1 MADIKDTKISEAVL
15 FVGVDSASVLPAN
28 MAQIGYGG
36 VASQDLDNYRLPI
49 SVPGNTSPQTI
60 SLGALQVLGQT
71 CVCVGED
78 ILNPVWDDELNQFF
92 SDTLKNVIVY
102 SMTSGGNIMNWAPA
116 WMTWPPSTNAR
127 GIPKMLLCYTIN
139 GVMVTINTVTRAVT
153 KRNILPSMGVG
164 PDVEVGS
171 GLLSAPSLEFE
182 GMTNHFDVG
191 DTIRKDNGDGTASFY
206 RLNGVTTDSEGNK
219 TAKWESLSVFKPN
232 EVTTLAG
239 LPIDKYGIK
248 VTVTQAT
255 SMSFAITPDE
265 GMEYILDILNNTSA
279 DIEQP
284 LPNGDNW
291 QVPKDSITLV
301 AGKVTEISV
310 RYVFGKYVVKV

>member
-1 MADIKDTKISEAVL
+1 MADIKIKDADLRFGIFDAV
-15 FVGVDSASVLPAN
+15 FVPAYY
-28 MAQIGYGG
+28 AQTHYGDEST
-36 VASQDLDNYRLPI
+36 ANDMENWRIPI
-49 SVPGNTSPQTI
+49 STPSTSSPGTI
-60 SLGALQVLGQT
+60 SLAALQILGQV
-71 CVCVGED
+71 CICVGED
-78 ILNPVWDDELNQFF
+78 IFNPVLNQNDPMFF
-92 SDTLKNVIVY
+92 SRVKNVIVY
-102 SMTSGGNIMNWAPA
+102 SKDDYGNVTTWVPA
-116 WMTWPPSTNAR
+116 WFTLPEYTKTRPIAIS
-127 GIPKMLLCYTIN
+127 LLCYTVN
-139 GVMVTINTVTRAVT
+139 GVMVTINVNTMAVT

-248 VTVTQAT
+248 ATVTQAT
-255 SMSFAITPDE
+255 SMSFALAPMD
-265 GMEYILDILNNTSA
+265 GMEYIIDILNNTNA
-279 DIEQP
+279 NIDQP
-284 LPNGDNW
+284 LPNGDDW
-291 QVPKDSITLV
+291 QVPKESITLV

>member
-1 MADIKDTKISEAVL
+1 MADIKIKDADLRFGINDAV
-15 FVGVDSASVLPAN
+15 FIPAYYAQTHYGDESTVDDMEN
-28 MAQIGYGG
+28 WRI
-36 VASQDLDNYRLPI
+36 PI
-49 SVPGNTSPQTI
+49 SIPGTSSPGAI
-60 SLGALQVLGQT
+60 SLAALQILGQV
-71 CVCVGED
+71 CICVGED
-78 ILNPVWDDELNQFF
+78 IFNPALKQNDPLFF
-92 SDTLKNVIVY
+92 MYVKNVIVY
-102 SMTSGGNIMNWAPA
+102 SKDDFGNVATWAPA
-116 WMTWPPSTNAR
+116 WFTLPEYTKAR
-127 GIPKMLLCYTIN
+127 SIATTLLCYTVN
-139 GVMVTINTVTRAVT
+139 GVMVTIDVNTKAVT

-248 VTVTQAT
+248 ATVTEAT
-255 SMSFAITPDE
+255 SMSFASAPSE
-265 GMEYILDILNNTSA
+265 GMEYIVDILNNTSA

-310 RYVFGKYVVKV
+310 RYVFGKYVVKA